1 MATFLIVHGAWTG
14 GWFWKKLRPLLQSRG
29 HEVFTPTCTG
39 VGERTHLDSAH
50 VDLDTHIADILN
62 VLEFEDLHD
71 VILIGH
77 SYGGMVATGVAD
89 RASARIRQVIYI
101 DAFVPRNGESVQSL
115 LPEARAQ
122 ALDAISLQEEG
133 QGIPPNPMPPDT
145 SEEDA
150 AWAVP
155 RRMAQPFRTFVQ
167 PIQLT
172 GKVDAL
178 PRTYLYCTRP
188 GPGDVF
194 RQFAGRARN
203 DAAWTYIEIDSS
215 HNPQVTMPEELA
227 RLLHELSDL
236 ADQGKT

>member
-14 GWFWKKLRPLLQSRG
+14 GWFWKKLRLLLQSEG
-29 HEVFTPTCTG
+29 HDVFTPTCTG
-39 VGERTHLDSAH
+39 VGERNHLGSRE
-50 VDLDTHIADILN
+50 VDLDTHITDILN

-71 VILIGH
+71 VALIGH

-89 RASARIRQVIYI
+89 RAAERIRQVIYI

-115 LPEARAQ
+115 LPEERTQ
-122 ALDAISLQEEG
+122 ALDAIRLQDEG

-145 SEEDA
+145 SEVDT

-155 RRMAQPFRTFVQ
+155 RRMMQPFRTFVQ
-167 PIQLT
+167 PIQLK

-188 GPGDVF
+188 GPGDTF
-194 RQFAGRARN
+194 RQFAERARN

-227 RLLHELSDL
+227 RLLCNLVKRT
-236 ADQGKT
+236 DQGAI